1 MNETS
6 TLIQF
11 SCQKLHWQE
20 EKHSTEILITVI
32 SDIVGVPTFLFYMDS
47 IRKLWHIHHV
57 GG

>member
-32 SDIVGVPTFLFYMDS
+32 SNIVGVPTFLFGMDS
-47 IRKLWHIHHV
+47 KRKTMAYSSF